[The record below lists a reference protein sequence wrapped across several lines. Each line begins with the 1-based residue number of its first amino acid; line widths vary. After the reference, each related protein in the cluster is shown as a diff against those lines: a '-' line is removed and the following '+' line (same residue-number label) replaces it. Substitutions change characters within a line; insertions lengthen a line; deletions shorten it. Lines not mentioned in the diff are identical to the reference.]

1 MLLAAWF
8 VLGYLGALL
17 HPPDWLRQLSPFTHT
32 PEVPVA
38 GVALA
43 GPASIALLSCCWSA
57 SGWSACAGATSSDVT
72 CGGWPGG
79 RKYLAR
85 VMS

>member
-38 GVALA
+38 GVDLA
-43 GPASIALLSCCWSA
+43 GPVTIAVLCALLV
-57 SGWSACAGATSSDVT
+57 GLGVVGLRRRDV
-72 CGGWPGG
+72 
-79 RKYLAR
+79 
-85 VMS
+85 V